1 MVAMGR
7 ELDEDGT
14 ATTIGT
20 QQGKN
25 SKRPAVGWK
34 LDKEDRE
41 KIGLSY
47 TELATMWMQLSGIG
61 ARRRHYRAGVRRRA
75 PTAVATALVRE
86 GDVDPTMERWGMETK
101 EVKSSGKVVDLACP
115 EWRGGRDR

>member
-47 TELATMWMQLSGIG
+47 TELATMWMQLSGP
-61 ARRRHYRAGVRRRA
+61 RRLPH
-75 PTAVATALVRE
+75 
-86 GDVDPTMERWGMETK
+86 
-101 EVKSSGKVVDLACP
+101 LA
-115 EWRGGRDR
+115 